1 MAGYKIKISSAAE
14 KTLRKI
20 PKKDLSKLLE
30 AIKSLSLNVYP
41 DGCRKLEGEE
51 DVFRV
56 RHGHY
61 RIVYE
66 VHKKVLLILI
76 LKVGHRKGVY
86 R

>member
-1 MAGYKIKISSAAE
+1 LAGYKIKISSAAE